1 MAAVKL
7 AQAVCKQEIN
17 TGYFDFSVKSSE
29 LYGCY
34 KEMCLL
40 LHSENKHKL
49 VAIRRKYQK
58 EQYHCVGKISI
69 KMDS

>member
-7 AQAVCKQEIN
+7 GQAICKQEIN
-17 TGYFDFSVKSSE
+17 SGYFDFAAGCSH
-29 LYGCY
+29 LHGCY

-40 LHSENKHKL
+40 LHCENKHKL

-58 EQYHCVGKISI
+58 
-69 KMDS
+69 

>member
-7 AQAVCKQEIN
+7 AQAICKQEIN
-17 TGYFDFSVKSSE
+17 TGYFDFAASCSH
-29 LYGCY
+29 LHGCY

-40 LHSENKHKL
+40 LHCENKHKL

-58 EQYHCVGKISI
+58 
-69 KMDS
+69 